1 MATTPEVIEIPLP
14 QLQVPTT
21 GNSAPP
27 LMPATPSLVPPPPNL
42 LASFSSAPPANANQA
57 VPQKAV
63 AVQVVPD
70 PVQKSASDGAT
81 SADPVPSADAE
92 PSATFMDLFRFAS
105 AGDKVMV
112 GFAFF
117 LAVLHGACLPAFSYV
132 FGEFMDTT
140 GSVSPDELLDRVSFL
155 AGIMVAIGAFAFV
168 ASGLWTALFAY
179 SSQRQGARIRTIYLA
194 SIIGKD
200 CAWCVL
206 FHLRLS
212 CIELIIGIV
221 CCRFDSVTPAEI
233 PTRMNEEI
241 SRIQRAIGHQL
252 GTGTMN
258 ASMFIL
264 GVLLG
269 LVRGWQVA
277 LIVCSAM
284 PLIGL
289 SSGALGFFMSQKD
302 KVQMDA
308 YASSG
313 AVAEEVCKI
322 NAPAASLLC
331 LTLCLKVIYS
341 IRTVTAFGG
350 QVKEFARYCS
360 KLSEAKAAGVRSG
373 FLLACSLGLVY
384 MFFYW
389 GYAIAFWF
397 GGKLISEDVKN
408 SFTNKVWTGG
418 DVVIVFFSGEALSHA
433 FAAVLPSPFC

>member
-1 MATTPEVIEIPLP
+1 MATPQVIEIPLP

-21 GNSAPP
+21 ANSAPP
-27 LMPATPSLVPPPPNL
+27 LISANPSLVPPPPNL
-42 LASFSSAPPANANQA
+42 LASFSSPPPANANSA
-57 VPQKAV
+57 FPQKAV
-63 AVQVVPD
+63 AVEVAPD
-70 PVQKSASDGAT
+70 QLQKSASDGAT
-81 SADPVPSADAE
+81 SSHPVPLPAADAE
-92 PSATFMDLFRFAS
+92 PSATFVDLFRFAS
-105 AGDKVMV
+105 AGDKIMV

-117 LAVLHGACLPAFSYV
+117 LAILHGACLPAFSYV

-168 ASGLWTALFAY
+168 AAGLWTALFAY

-206 FHLRLS
+206 FHVRLS
-212 CIELIIGIV
+212 CIELFFDIF

-241 SRIQRAIGHQL
+241 SKIQRAIGHQL

-322 NAPAASLLC
+322 NAALL
-331 LTLCLKVIYS
+331 L
-341 IRTVTAFGG
+341 
-350 QVKEFARYCS
+350 
-360 KLSEAKAAGVRSG
+360 
-373 FLLACSLGLVY
+373 
-384 MFFYW
+384 FFY
-389 GYAIAFWF
+389 I
-397 GGKLISEDVKN
+397 
-408 SFTNKVWTGG
+408 
-418 DVVIVFFSGEALSHA
+418 
-433 FAAVLPSPFC
+433 